1 MLEWII
7 VAYGFAAAFLPFL
20 VAYVLVHVYARR
32 TMRTASHLLP
42 TILFALYIYCV
53 IYITGTGTIYDIVRR
68 VAGYAPMV
76 HVNLVPFS
84 EGISAGAI
92 LNALMFVPLGFMLP
106 LIWPRAARALSTTGF
121 AFTFSLAIEL
131 SQLLNNR
138 STDIDDLIMN
148 TLGALIGFA
157 LFKLMRLV
165 LSSGSGMPT
174 RTARVSSSVS
184 FSPNAILSGLGEPAL
199 YVAVMFVGTFLL
211 YNGLGAVN
219 LIYGMNLG
227 ILPPGF

>member
-1 MLEWII
+1 MLEWVIL
-7 VAYGFAAAFLPFL
+7 AYGFAAAFLPFL
-20 VAYVLVHVYARR
+20 VAYVVVHVYARR
-32 TMRTASHLLP
+32 TMRTASRLLP

-53 IYITGTGTIYDIVRR
+53 IYITGTGTIYDIVRS
-68 VAGYAPMV
+68 VAGYAPML
-76 HVNLVPFS
+76 HVNLIPFS
-84 EGISAGAI
+84 EGIGASAI

-121 AFTFSLAIEL
+121 AFTFSLVIEL

-157 LFKLMRLV
+157 LFKLVRFI

-174 RTARVSSSVS
+174 RTARVSSSAS
-184 FSPNAILSGLGEPAL
+184 FSPSAILPGLGEPAL
-199 YVAVMFVGTFLL
+199 YVAVMFAGTFLL

-219 LIYGMNLG
+219 LVYDMNIG